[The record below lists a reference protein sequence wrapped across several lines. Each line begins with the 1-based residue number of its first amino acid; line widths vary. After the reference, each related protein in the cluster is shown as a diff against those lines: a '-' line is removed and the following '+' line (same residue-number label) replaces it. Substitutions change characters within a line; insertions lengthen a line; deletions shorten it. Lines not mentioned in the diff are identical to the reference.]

1 MAQIAAAWTEGVEAA
16 TRDAGFDWSVQ
27 VLGARA
33 EYCFGPAPRNGG
45 EAAALIDGELEEFM
59 HLWAL
64 NRRILLTPFHNMAL
78 MAPATTRAD
87 VDRHTDAYTQ
97 ALAVF

>member
-1 MAQIAAAWTEGVEAA
+1 M
-16 TRDAGFDWSVQ
+16 Q

-45 EAAALIDGELEEFM
+45 EASALIDGELEEFM

-64 NRRILLTPFHNMAL
+64 NRRVLLTPFHNMAL
-78 MAPATTRAD
+78 MAPATTQAD
-87 VDRHTDAYTQ
+87 VDRHTEVFAG
-97 ALAVF
+97 ALAAL